1 MRYTVSQLATLA
13 GVSPRTLRH
22 YDNIGLLRP
31 SRDDASG
38 YRLYGAAEIGRLRV
52 IRMLSRAGYSQMAI
66 LRMML
71 HLDASSGA
79 DLRQALDT
87 PRPDEDV
94 QTAAD
99 RWLSSLEQQ
108 EERAASLI
116 AQIEAMIQ
124 RRDG

>member
-1 MRYTVSQLATLA
+1 
-13 GVSPRTLRH
+13 
-22 YDNIGLLRP
+22 
-31 SRDDASG
+31 
-38 YRLYGAAEIGRLRV
+38 
-52 IRMLSRAGYSQMAI
+52 MLSRAGYSQMAI

-71 HLDASSGA
+71 HLDASTGA

-94 QTAAD
+94 HTAAD

-116 AQIEAMIQ
+116 AQLEAMIQ